1 MRSCIVRRSTVV
13 LCAFTALT
21 LLAACE
27 DKRVKEMQSGITRD
41 SVMSITAQ
49 ETSGTDSQPSIYMR
63 AEYLI
68 NGKTLEVLYFDPRN
82 RKHATDTTVKLRTLT
97 PLVMYDG
104 KLVGKGWSVWDSAAQ
119 ANKIPVPK

>member
-1 MRSCIVRRSTVV
+1 MRSCIVRRSTIV
-13 LCAFTALT
+13 LSAFTALT
-21 LLAACE
+21 LLVACE
-27 DKRVKEMQSGITRD
+27 DKRVKELQTGITRD

-49 ETSGTDSQPSIYMR
+49 QTSGADSQPSIYMR

-68 NGKTLEVLYFDPRN
+68 NGKTLEVLYFDSKN

-119 ANKIPVPK
+119 ANKIPVVK